1 MSSSEQ
7 TNSIDSRS
15 ERRVRIA
22 CGLALIAL
30 ALIAFSLLVPKP
42 LPVIVAMSVAQGIG
56 TLSLLIFLSV
66 VWRDVWEF
74 MGGKNATKKTE
85 PESRSAD

>member
-7 TNSIDSRS
+7 LNAVDSRS

-22 CGLALIAL
+22 CGLALLAL

-74 MGGKNATKKTE
+74 MGGKNAAKKTD
-85 PESRSAD
+85 PESRPAD